1 MEKNG
6 VILKI
11 KPHHFLDFLYDL
23 AINNRHD
30 EANPT
35 GNRNGELC
43 RDFIDGKLNRIV
55 FTPFV
60 DDICA
65 PCNQLKEN
73 RCIQSFDEET
83 TNRYGFRFKN
93 DFNFDLDLKL
103 NKALPSIFVFDKE
116 QKMIDVLLLLQ
127 KHLTEETINLYLWN
141 RPNRTENTFIGI
153 QKAIKIYKE

>member
-1 MEKNG
+1 MKKNG

-30 EANPT
+30 EENPN

-43 RDFIDGKLNRIV
+43 RDFMDGKLAKIV
-55 FTPFV
+55 FTPYV

-73 RCIQSFDEET
+73 RCIQSFDDKT
-83 TNRYGFRFKN
+83 TKVYGFRFKN
-93 DFNFDLDLKL
+93 DFNYDLDIKL
-103 NKALPSIFVFDKE
+103 NKALPFVFTFDKE
-116 QKMIDVLLLLQ
+116 QRMIDLLLSLKEQ
-127 KHLTEETINLYLWN
+127 LTNEIISLYLWK
-141 RPNRTENTFIGI
+141 RPNRIENTFIGI
-153 QKAIKIYKE
+153 KKAIELYQ

>member
-1 MEKNG
+1 MRENA

-30 EANPT
+30 EENPN

-43 RDFIDGKLNRIV
+43 RDFMDGKLTKII

-73 RCIQSFDEET
+73 RCIQSFDDET
-83 TNRYGFRFKN
+83 TKNYGFRFKN
-93 DFNFDLDLKL
+93 DFNYDLDLKL
-103 NKALPSIFVFDKE
+103 NKALPDIFVFDKV
-116 QKMIDVLLLLQ
+116 QDTINVITLLNE
-127 KHLTEETINLYLWN
+127 KLTDEIINLYLWK
-141 RPNRTENTFIGI
+141 REERIKNTFIGI
-153 QKAIKIYKE
+153 KKAIKIYK

>member
-1 MEKNG
+1 MQENA

-30 EANPT
+30 EENPN

-43 RDFIDGKLNRIV
+43 RDFMDGKLTKII

-73 RCIQSFDEET
+73 RCIQSFDDET
-83 TNRYGFRFKN
+83 TKNYGFRFKN
-93 DFNFDLDLKL
+93 DFNYDLDLKL
-103 NKALPSIFVFDKE
+103 NKALPDIFVFDKV
-116 QKMIDVLLLLQ
+116 QDTINVLTLLNE
-127 KHLTEETINLYLWN
+127 KLTDEIINLYLWK
-141 RPNRTENTFIGI
+141 REERAKNTFIGI
-153 QKAIKIYKE
+153 NRAIKIYK

>member
-1 MEKNG
+1 MQENA

-30 EANPT
+30 EENPN

-43 RDFIDGKLNRIV
+43 RSFMDGKLTKII

-73 RCIQSFDEET
+73 RCIQSFDDET
-83 TNRYGFRFKN
+83 TKNYGFRFKN
-93 DFNFDLDLKL
+93 DFNYDLDLKL
-103 NKALPSIFVFDKE
+103 NKALPDIFVIDKV
-116 QKMIDVLLLLQ
+116 QDTINVLTLLNE
-127 KHLTEETINLYLWN
+127 KLTDEIINLYLWK
-141 RPNRTENTFIGI
+141 REERAKNTFIGI
-153 QKAIKIYKE
+153 NKAIKIYK

>member
-1 MEKNG
+1 MRENA

-30 EANPT
+30 EENPN

-43 RDFIDGKLNRIV
+43 RDFMDGKLTKII

-73 RCIQSFDEET
+73 RCIQSFDDET
-83 TNRYGFRFKN
+83 TKNYGFRFKN
-93 DFNFDLDLKL
+93 DFNYDLDLKL
-103 NKALPSIFVFDKE
+103 NKALPDIFVFDKV
-116 QKMIDVLLLLQ
+116 QDTINVLTLLNE
-127 KHLTEETINLYLWN
+127 KLTDEIINLYLWK
-141 RPNRTENTFIGI
+141 REERAKNTFIGI
-153 QKAIKIYKE
+153 NKAIKIYK

>member
-1 MEKNG
+1 MQENA

-30 EANPT
+30 EENPN

-43 RDFIDGKLNRIV
+43 RDFMDGKLTKII

-73 RCIQSFDEET
+73 RCIQSFDDET
-83 TNRYGFRFKN
+83 TKNYGFRFKN
-93 DFNFDLDLKL
+93 DFNYDLDLKL
-103 NKALPSIFVFDKE
+103 NKALPDIFMFDKV
-116 QKMIDVLLLLQ
+116 QDTINVLTLLNEKLSD
-127 KHLTEETINLYLWN
+127 EIINLYLWK
-141 RPNRTENTFIGI
+141 REERVKNTFIGI
-153 QKAIKIYKE
+153 NKAIKIYK

>member
-1 MEKNG
+1 MQENA

-30 EANPT
+30 EENPN

-43 RDFIDGKLNRIV
+43 RDFMDGKLTKII

-73 RCIQSFDEET
+73 RCIQSFDDET
-83 TNRYGFRFKN
+83 TKNYGFRFKN
-93 DFNFDLDLKL
+93 DFNYNLDLKL
-103 NKALPSIFVFDKE
+103 NKALPDIFAFDKV
-116 QKMIDVLLLLQ
+116 QDTINVLTLLNEKLND
-127 KHLTEETINLYLWN
+127 EIINLYLW
-141 RPNRTENTFIGI
+141 RREERAKNTFIGI
-153 QKAIKIYKE
+153 NKAIKIYK